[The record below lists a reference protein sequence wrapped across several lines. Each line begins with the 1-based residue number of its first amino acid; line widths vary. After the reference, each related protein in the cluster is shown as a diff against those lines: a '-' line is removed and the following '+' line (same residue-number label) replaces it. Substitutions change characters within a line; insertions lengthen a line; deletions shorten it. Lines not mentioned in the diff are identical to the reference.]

1 MYLFS
6 RIKVAMFGAFAPYM
20 KFPKPFSFVGPDASL
35 SMCRE
40 LLGSGVQ
47 RVMLVTDAALF

>member
-1 MYLFS
+1 MYLLS
-6 RIKVAMFGAFAPYM
+6 RIKVAVFGALAPYM

-40 LLGSGVQ
+40 MLGSRSSPKEVG
-47 RVMLVTDAALF
+47 